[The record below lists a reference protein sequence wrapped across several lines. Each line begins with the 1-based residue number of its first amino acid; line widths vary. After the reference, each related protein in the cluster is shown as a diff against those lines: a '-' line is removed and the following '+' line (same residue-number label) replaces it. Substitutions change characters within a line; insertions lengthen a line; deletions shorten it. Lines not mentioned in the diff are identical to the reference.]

1 MVCIW
6 LGAGHS
12 EASGKKLQP
21 PLACLQKYNIHKSIQ
36 KDKCRNTNVQC
47 GPGVKIA
54 CSHLCS
60 VNVTFRHLKAGAI
73 CIVVVCKVVFFQVH
87 NCQFCCSGQA
97 HCVSNLLRLWSVF
110 FVHFSVFTVS
120 CFYKEPVGSIR
131 RFHWWSMKVALIAR
145 VCIIIGSGF
154 LPQLKGGS

>member
-36 KDKCRNTNVQC
+36 KDKYRNTNVQC

-60 VNVTFRHLKAGAI
+60 VHVTFRHLKAGAI
-73 CIVVVCKVVFFQVH
+73 CIVVVCNVVFFKCIIANFVVLAKLTVFIIFLD
-87 NCQFCCSGQA
+87 CDLFFCS
-97 HCVSNLLRLWSVF
+97 L
-110 FVHFSVFTVS
+110 FSVHS
-120 CFYKEPVGSIR
+120 
-131 RFHWWSMKVALIAR
+131 
-145 VCIIIGSGF
+145 F
-154 LPQLKGGS
+154 LLL